1 MQSIKGVQSII
12 VVAVIE
18 GCHYNGGAI
27 PLQQLNELRICH
39 AFKLTG
45 RKVPDASES
54 LWFVFMPNEY
64 LQNRGC
70 KPQWRLS
77 KGGGGKSFYG
87 ELKGGRDILCFGHCL
102 PDAMAFHGVLSL
114 LNFQILWHPSQKETH
129 YCFDKSTQSFVF
141 QAHPLDFMSL
151 ICGPVVE

>member
-1 MQSIKGVQSII
+1 MQRIKGVQSII

-87 ELKGGRDILCFGHCL
+87 ELKEDGTFYVLAIACLMRWHFMVCCLCSISKSSDIPLKKKL
-102 PDAMAFHGVLSL
+102 IIVSTKALNLS
-114 LNFQILWHPSQKETH
+114 FFRPIPWILW
-129 YCFDKSTQSFVF
+129 V
-141 QAHPLDFMSL
+141 
-151 ICGPVVE
+151 